1 MNSGKK
7 SLISHRVSSRKTPE
21 TASVA
26 KHGLRKHLTV
36 LLPILFRAALAISF
50 LPHVDFDYDFLSRC
64 GRSSFNCTCL
74 YTATEPSELLTERKH
89 LRYLTMKGKLQS
101 RIFLRKHELI

>member
-7 SLISHRVSSRKTPE
+7 ILISRRVSSRKTPE
-21 TASVA
+21 TASAA

-50 LPHVDFDYDFLSRC
+50 LPHVDFDYDFLSLAVV
-64 GRSSFNCTCL
+64 GL
-74 YTATEPSELLTERKH
+74 PLIAPA
-89 LRYLTMKGKLQS
+89 QA
-101 RIFLRKHELI
+101 RIQNFEMGGEFL